1 LSRHGYSEN
10 EIEEAVLYRKPIAS
24 RALYTLIER
33 RLHEGLGWPDPTY
46 NVIMNAHSSL
56 SINGVGALADGS
68 SDVVVLDK
76 LVRFEPLLPGRR
88 AAATTHLLT
97 QQVSPPVVNGHK
109 LVREKSNFAFDEQVL
124 LQPNTNGL
132 TQEAYN
138 ELVAQPRLNSRKVY
152 HDMIIRRPSA
162 VGSSIDTAD
171 EYTTTRR
178 IQNANNLAP
187 IKPMVSVQRGSAF
200 VSQQQQQQQQPHKMK
215 PRSLPNST
223 LDHANQNGFHLP
235 HDPLAGGS
243 NGSRTPKNLSRISH
257 IDHSRK
263 TQQHSP
269 VRYNPGRKI
278 LFLLLFQLLGSS
290 SLFKQNPSFNKFI
303 NIIFLSSIFP
313 VSEKK

>member
-1 LSRHGYSEN
+1 
-10 EIEEAVLYRKPIAS
+10 
-24 RALYTLIER
+24 
-33 RLHEGLGWPDPTY
+33 
-46 NVIMNAHSSL
+46 MNAHSSS
-56 SINGVGALADGS
+56 SINGAGTLADGS

-88 AAATTHLLT
+88 AAATHLLP
-97 QQVSPPVVNGHK
+97 QQVSPPIVNGHK
-109 LVREKSNFAFDEQVL
+109 LVREKSNFAYDEQVL

-138 ELVAQPRLNSRKVY
+138 ELVAQPRLNSRKLY
-152 HDMIIRRPSA
+152 HDIIRRPSA

-171 EYTTTRR
+171 EFGTTRR
-178 IQNANNLAP
+178 IQNTNNLAP
-187 IKPMVSVQRGSAF
+187 IKPMVSTQRNNVI
-200 VSQQQQQQQQPHKMK
+200 VSQQQHQQQPKMK

-257 IDHSRK
+257 IDHPRK

-269 VRYNPGRKI
+269 VRYNPGRKN

-290 SLFKQNPSFNKFI
+290 SLFI
-303 NIIFLSSIFP
+303 
-313 VSEKK
+313 